1 VNAADYSAVERL
13 RDGRQ
18 VEIRA
23 LRPADRAGLLAAMER
38 TSDESRYRRFFAPK
52 RTFSEQ
58 EIEYYLN
65 VDFVSHVALV
75 AELDQNG
82 RPVIAGGGRYIVSA
96 PGRAEVAFAVD
107 DPHQGLGIATRL
119 MRHLVAIAREAGLN
133 ELVAEV
139 LAENAPMLKVFE
151 RSGLPVALRRE
162 AGVVHV
168 TLDRR
173 AEAPGEGASDQGRIC
188 LCPSRGLLSDGLSR
202 LG

>member
-1 VNAADYSAVERL
+1 VRAADYSAVETL

-23 LRPADRAGLLAAMER
+23 LRPADRARLLDAVER
-38 TSDESRYRRFFAPK
+38 TSEASRYRRFFAPK
-52 RTFSEQ
+52 RAFSEK

-75 AELDQNG
+75 AVLEEGG
-82 RPVIAGGGRYIVSA
+82 RPVIAGGARYIASE

-119 MRHLVAIAREAGLN
+119 MRHLVGIAREMGIK

-139 LAENAPMLKVFE
+139 LPDNAPMLKVFE
-151 RSGLPVALRRE
+151 RSGLAMTVRRE
-162 AGVVHV
+162 PGVVHV
-168 TLDRR
+168 ILDLSGRDAGQASNR
-173 AEAPGEGASDQGRIC
+173 GE
-188 LCPSRGLLSDGLSR
+188 P
-202 LG
+202 